1 MSKKPVMTSRR
12 SRKLGPIGT
21 VGAMIT
27 ASLVTMVGIACG
39 LEPQVILLRAGVS
52 AVVMGGTLAFG
63 LGVIQLANLP
73 AVGKQR
79 K

>member
-1 MSKKPVMTSRR
+1 
-12 SRKLGPIGT
+12 
-21 VGAMIT
+21 MIT